1 MAATEDTAAAAPADG
16 RLGDATLYV
25 IPGSHA
31 CKTGML
37 ALEHKGIH
45 YRTVELFTGLHPQ
58 LVRMHG
64 FRGTPEPLRM
74 VDGKPTRM
82 SALMDRFGTVP
93 ALRIGGERVQRN
105 MEIARY
111 LESRQPE
118 PPLFPEDPVLRA
130 KVEEAERWGDG
141 ELQMAA
147 RRIVLIAGARNPA
160 ELHAAGADG
169 PLGALL
175 SGSALHRRAIAN
187 VAARTVF
194 SAGGEREREQI
205 AALPAMLDRI
215 DAWMGEGVLNGER
228 LYMADFV
235 IAPSLALLDYRLD
248 LREEVRGRPGFA
260 LVERVLRPAPSP
272 GGGEA

>member
-1 MAATEDTAAAAPADG
+1 MAATGDTAAAAPG
-16 RLGDATLYV
+16 RIGDATLYV

-37 ALEHKGIH
+37 LLEHKGIP
-45 YRTVELFTGLHPQ
+45 YRTVELFTGMHPQ
-58 LVRMHG
+58 LVRLHG

-105 MEIARY
+105 MEIARH
-111 LESRQPE
+111 LESLQPE

-130 KVEEAERWGDG
+130 KVQAAERWGDE

-147 RRIVLIAGARNPA
+147 RRLVLIAGARNPA
-160 ELHAAGADG
+160 DLHARGG
-169 PLGALL
+169 EGRLGALL

-194 SAGGEREREQI
+194 AAGGEKEREQI

-215 DAWMGEGVLNGER
+215 DAFVAEGALNGER
-228 LYMADFV
+228 LYMADYV

-248 LREEVRGRPGFA
+248 LRGELRARPAFA
-260 LVERVLRPAPSP
+260 LVERVLPEPA
-272 GGGEA
+272 